1 MLELFCTLSRASF
14 KFRALRVMGKCT
26 SRHRFSDG
34 ALRPLEN
41 CRSETRL
48 FPNAALLYQ
57 ILVEFYLKTKANT
70 AI

>member
-1 MLELFCTLSRASF
+1 
-14 KFRALRVMGKCT
+14 MGKCT

-34 ALRPLEN
+34 VLRPLEN

-48 FPNAALLYQ
+48 FPNAELLYQ
-57 ILVEFYLKTKANT
+57 ILVEFYLKTKANA